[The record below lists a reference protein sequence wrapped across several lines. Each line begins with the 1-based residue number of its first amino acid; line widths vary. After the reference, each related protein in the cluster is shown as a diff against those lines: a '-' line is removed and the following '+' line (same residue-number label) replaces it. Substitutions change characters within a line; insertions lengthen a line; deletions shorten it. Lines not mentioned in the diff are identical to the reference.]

1 MPDLNLEKLMEKLE
15 HDNEVLKRLDQK
27 LKKVTVD
34 TGLSNS
40 LPSLN
45 TAAAKTTV
53 PGTSTPTHLPSTTS
67 KIPTAAAL
75 SSLTGAGDHHQHHQH
90 SFHQQQSQ
98 LQQQYPNL
106 PRPPT
111 ALSQLQ
117 QQPTHQLREQIE
129 DLKQAEE
136 IVDSIEI
143 PNRGRCKVFMAR
155 YHYDPYKQSPNE
167 NPDAE
172 VTLICGDFILVFG
185 GVDEDGFYYGELL
198 DGRRG
203 LVPSNFI
210 EKLTGED
217 LFEFQASVL
226 YGHKGG
232 NVGGAGALGGGVSG
246 GGGGGLEGG
255 LPDSD
260 TASFP
265 PEFYDAILTETLG
278 HTNFQHLLAPGKCFV
293 FILKIGF

>member
-34 TGLSNS
+34 AGLSNS

-45 TAAAKTTV
+45 TSAGAVKVSV
-53 PGTSTPTHLPSTTS
+53 PGTSTPTGLYTS
-67 KIPTAAAL
+67 SASKAAL
-75 SSLTGAGDHHQHHQH
+75 LPTSFAGEGHHQSQSHHHQT
-90 SFHQQQSQ
+90 SHQQ
-98 LQQQYPNL
+98 QQQYPNL

-111 ALSQLQ
+111 ASSQVPPQLSA
-117 QQPTHQLREQIE
+117 QIE
-129 DLKQAEE
+129 DLKAAEE

-185 GVDEDGFYYGELL
+185 SVDEDGFYYGELL

-226 YGHKGG
+226 YGHKG
-232 NVGGAGALGGGVSG
+232 NNAAGGAGGNLDAA
-246 GGGGGLEGG
+246 
-255 LPDSD
+255 DSD

-278 HTNFQHLLAPGKCFV
+278 HTNFQHLLAPGKLFK
-293 FILKIGF
+293 LKYLY